1 MVVCVSLL
9 GTTPSYAA
17 GKTVEAFKNNS
28 FEGKSDCKKF
38 VDGIKGQD
46 SSYKST
52 YKKTG
57 ITLNH
62 FKRKSKAIKYWSSH
76 GSTAG
81 RLWGTASGVDF
92 NIYKIGD
99 FKWSGSNLEF
109 VFLAACYQLYG
120 DENRGQYANA
130 MIGDKAV
137 RVICGYHEKAPGAGP
152 KKDGAVVDYFMS
164 YAKTGESVKS
174 SWILANK
181 KYGNNNY
188 LVLTHK
194 GNAQYSRFE
203 GFPGSTYS
211 RPGAG
216 STTILRFSSA
226 KPNGV
231 TQPRN
236 LATNLKLGGET
247 DGIDIAIPNYTIK
260 ATDIDVRVKE
270 DMDVTVL
277 SDNGGTTTLN
287 GEVKDQGVEMTAD
300 EAENKSVEWLNE
312 AFEGVN
318 TTDFD
323 NGNLEIREIVAAEV
337 DLDGNSQNEIE
348 ETVAYDVTYNYTFD
362 GIPVKGDFYSAI
374 VDDTGVVSSL
384 VNHNEYEMIPSQRT
398 AQLSLKDAL
407 KVLENEVKGSEVLRT
422 AVQDES
428 VEAEIPE
435 ASNVDV
441 AFCDNDNDGIYEP
454 SYVFGL
460 TDGSSY
466 QVNSLTGECLSN
478 D

>member
-1 MVVCVSLL
+1 M
-9 GTTPSYAA
+9 
-17 GKTVEAFKNNS
+17 
-28 FEGKSDCKKF
+28 
-38 VDGIKGQD
+38 
-46 SSYKST
+46 
-52 YKKTG
+52 
-57 ITLNH
+57 
-62 FKRKSKAIKYWSSH
+62 
-76 GSTAG
+76 
-81 RLWGTASGVDF
+81 
-92 NIYKIGD
+92 
-99 FKWSGSNLEF
+99 
-109 VFLAACYQLYG
+109 
-120 DENRGQYANA
+120 
-130 MIGDKAV
+130 
-137 RVICGYHEKAPGAGP
+137 
-152 KKDGAVVDYFMS
+152 
-164 YAKTGESVKS
+164 
-174 SWILANK
+174 
-181 KYGNNNY
+181 
-188 LVLTHK
+188 
-194 GNAQYSRFE
+194 
-203 GFPGSTYS
+203 
-211 RPGAG
+211 
-216 STTILRFSSA
+216 
-226 KPNGV
+226 